1 MNASTPTVA
10 SSEARTGY
18 SSSSTQPSLAR
29 LTTYLPYPLSVTSDD
44 SKGLDSTRTRHGV
57 VVIVL
62 DVAMDLL
69 QHLDALSDV
78 CGRWRKPTSEI
89 LVSGV
94 CLESETKENRAGGE
108 TEASN
113 VLVFDH
119 GNQDLVPRI
128 EALASHRASTPNK
141 LFLTLD
147 LCIAHRL
154 QHRSCKRRSLVKW
167 AKAGQQR
174 MRMRIRTRKC
184 VAHVSEEG
192 PDSIEPRPT
201 TN

>member
-1 MNASTPTVA
+1 M
-10 SSEARTGY
+10 G
-18 SSSSTQPSLAR
+18 
-29 LTTYLPYPLSVTSDD
+29 
-44 SKGLDSTRTRHGV
+44 KGLDSVRTRHGV
-57 VVIVL
+57 VVIVIVL

-78 CGRWRKPTSEI
+78 CGRWRKATSEI

-113 VLVFDH
+113 VLVSDH

-141 LFLTLD
+141 LFLILD

-154 QHRSCKRRSLVKW
+154 QHRSCKRRSLVKC
-167 AKAGQQR
+167 AKAGLANNACAYAYADADANVLLMLARRVQIQSSPGR
-174 MRMRIRTRKC
+174 RLIDIGALSMLLRNHRDD
-184 VAHVSEEG
+184 G
-192 PDSIEPRPT
+192 
-201 TN
+201 